1 MDNKGMENDRAI
13 GFELKVLSNMI
24 KRKIAAIKAS
34 EHAEQLTGMHGW
46 IIGYLYDRRDQK
58 DVFQRDIEA
67 DFTIRRSTATGILQL
82 MEKNGMIYREP
93 VSYDA
98 RLKKLVLTPKAIA
111 SHEATMKAIH
121 KMEANI
127 KNGLTKEEI
136 EQFFI
141 ILDKIKKNVE

>member
-1 MDNKGMENDRAI
+1 MENYWMENRAI

-24 KRKIAAIKAS
+24 KRKIAAIKAT
-34 EHAEQLTGMHGW
+34 EDAEQLTGMHGW
-46 IIGYLYDRRDQK
+46 IIGYLYDRREVK

-82 MEKNGMIYREP
+82 MEKNGLIYRES

-98 RLKKLVLTPKAIA
+98 RLKKIVLTPKAIA
-111 SHEATMKAIH
+111 AHEATMKAIH
-121 KMEANI
+121 QMENNI
-127 KNGLTKEEI
+127 KNGLTEDEI

-141 ILDKIKKNVE
+141 IVDKIKKNVE

>member
-1 MDNKGMENDRAI
+1 MEPNWMDHNRAI

-24 KRKIAAIKAS
+24 KRKISAIKATAG
-34 EHAEQLTGMHGW
+34 AEQLTGMHGW
-46 IIGYLYDRRDQK
+46 IIGYLYDRRDVK

-82 MEKNGMIYREP
+82 MEKNGLLYREP

-98 RLKKLVLTPKAIA
+98 RLKKLVLTPKAISA
-111 SHEATMKAIH
+111 HEATMKAIH
-121 KMEANI
+121 QMENNI
-127 KNGLTKEEI
+127 KSGLTEEEI

-141 ILDKIKKNVE
+141 IIDKIKKNVE